1 MYYKLFILYHVIAI
15 VRIYAAQSID
25 STADE
30 FREVVCDLS
39 FVDIRNDPTAKQE
52 QSVPFNYRN
61 CTVLEGSFVVVDPLL
76 NYALAV
82 FRNSDL
88 RDVSLPNLR
97 YIDGGVRIAEND
109 RLCFVDTVDWKEIS
123 TKDADVLIEDN
134 YGTQHDHICT
144 HARALADRCTQV
156 CNGDT
161 TRCMAQ
167 PAAKQRLPYSDPQ
180 MQPKT
185 SRLAPAG

>member
-1 MYYKLFILYHVIAI
+1 
-15 VRIYAAQSID
+15 
-25 STADE
+25 
-30 FREVVCDLS
+30 
-39 FVDIRNDPTAKQE
+39 VDIRNDPTAKQE
-52 QSVPFNYRN
+52 QSVPYNYRN
-61 CTVLEGSFVVVDPLL
+61 CTVLEGSFGLNILQPMPGSNWTDSDDPFPHFDQLVEITGHLRVYKTIKLETLSLILPKLRVIRYVCPVCAYGRRTLCYSGRDPLL

-134 YGTQHDHICT
+134 YGTHI
-144 HARALADRCTQV
+144 
-156 CNGDT
+156 
-161 TRCMAQ
+161 
-167 PAAKQRLPYSDPQ
+167 
-180 MQPKT
+180 
-185 SRLAPAG
+185 